1 MSKESM
7 KNVNQSTLE
16 ESNKSSGSS
25 IRLYGGTRKILNSL
39 TMKFTLPLAILVLFI
54 APVLGFYF
62 SHFMTTSIRKAT
74 DEKIAIR
81 NEDIIRNLEASNNL
95 VLEQCQASMRVLK
108 REALALGE
116 PSLGETVT
124 VGDTTA
130 PNLYLGKTPQAN
142 NFSVVD
148 KMKELMGGTAT
159 LFVKRGNDF
168 VRDTTNITKPD
179 GTRGVGTQLDPNGK
193 AIAQLRQDKPFYGF
207 VDILGKPYITGY
219 EPMHNAKGELIGVW
233 YVGYLLSSLNA
244 VGENIKDSRVLD
256 EGFFALVDDKGK
268 IAYQSQHASSDV
280 VQKII
285 GSEKEPDGWHVTRTM
300 YPAWGYTLV
309 AAYSENDPVLAS
321 AITRVRISVIVG
333 IAVTALLLLLV
344 GYFLARN
351 VSRPLG
357 LAVEAA
363 NRLAVGDVSVEVKP
377 PDNPERMDETEKLL
391 MAMHNMM
398 KYLRDMADVSD
409 KIAEGDLSSS
419 VMPRSPK
426 DRFGNAFSRVIFY
439 LKHMAHVSDE
449 IAAGKL
455 NVTVEPRSENDRFGN
470 SFKNM
475 LDNTL
480 SLVQSREERN
490 ELQKSMMKLLGE
502 VADVANG
509 DLTVEAEV
517 TADMTGAMA
526 DAFNF
531 MIVELRQI
539 IGNVKTAT
547 EQVTQAATELQAQ
560 SENLASDSETRAAQL
575 VETSTELE
583 DMAKSIQ
590 MVSTSANVSVDI
602 AKQSLENAKQGSV
615 AVENTTRGMN
625 RIRGQ
630 VQETSK
636 RIKHLGERSQEIGE
650 IVKLIDDIA
659 DRTSIL
665 ALNAS
670 IQAAM
675 AGEAG
680 RGFAVVAEEV
690 ERLAERSAT
699 ATKQIEAL
707 VKVIQAETNSAVVA
721 MEETTREVV
730 AGSDLAAEAKHALHE
745 IETVSERLAELVE
758 SMSHASQKQAHGSQV
773 LAQTMSEVSHA
784 TQEVAAGNTH
794 AARSMKS
801 LVALAEELHGS
812 VVTFKLPEQNR
823 THSNDDV
830 VSQPD
835 AVSHGAVMSQSSV
848 TSHNSVASSEEATSH
863 DDAKSYQGET
873 SHLDA
878 MSHDGVLS
886 LEQDKT
892 MSQQEISMLEHDAAN
907 AHDVKMSHLDDVL
920 EMPDFPV
927 QQPDTN
933 DAHLDVTVAHEN
945 IAPSQQN
952 TNAPA
957 GEVLSVAGVVTNA
970 QLN

>member
-1 MSKESM
+1 MSKESL
-7 KNVNQSTLE
+7 KNVSQSALE
-16 ESNKSSGSS
+16 ESNESSGL
-25 IRLYGGTRKILNSL
+25 IMRLDGGTRKILNSL
-39 TMKFTLPLAILVLFI
+39 TMKFTLPLAMLVLFI
-54 APVLGFYF
+54 APVIGFYF
-62 SHFMTTSIRKAT
+62 THFMTNSIRKAT
-74 DEKIAIR
+74 DEKIAIK

-95 VLEQCQASMRVLK
+95 VLEECQASMRVLK

-148 KMKELMGGTAT
+148 KVKELMGGTAT

-179 GTRGVGTQLDPNGK
+179 GSRGVGTQLDPKGK
-193 AIAQLRQDKPFYGF
+193 AIVQIRQDKPFYGF

-233 YVGYLLSSLNA
+233 YVGYLFSSLNT
-244 VGENIKDSRVLD
+244 VGESIQKSRVLD

-268 IAYQSQHASSDV
+268 IAYQSQNASSDV
-280 VQKII
+280 VQKIVS
-285 GSEKEPDGWHVTRTM
+285 SENEPDGWHVTRTA

-321 AITRVRISVIVG
+321 ALSRVQLTIITGTTI
-333 IAVTALLLLLV
+333 TALLLLLV
-344 GYFLARN
+344 GWFLARA

-377 PDNPERMDETEKLL
+377 PDNPEQMDETEKLL
-391 MAMHNMM
+391 MAMHNMT

-419 VMPRSPK
+419 VMPRSSK
-426 DRFGNAFSRVIFY
+426 DRFGNAFARVNFY
-439 LKHMAHVSDE
+439 LKHMASVSDE
-449 IAAGKL
+449 IASGNL
-455 NVTVEPRSENDRFGN
+455 NVTIEPRSENDRFGN

-480 SLVQSREERN
+480 TLVQSREERN
-490 ELQKSMMKLLGE
+490 DLQKSMMKLLGE

-517 TADMTGAMA
+517 TADMTGAVA

-531 MIVELRQI
+531 MIAELRQI

-547 EQVTQAATELQAQ
+547 EQVTLAATDLQAQ
-560 SENLASDSETRAAQL
+560 SENLAADSDSQAAQL
-575 VETSTELE
+575 VETSSELE
-583 DMAKSIQ
+583 EMAKSIQ
-590 MVSTSANVSVDI
+590 EVSASATASANI
-602 AKQSLENAKQGSV
+602 AKQSLESAKQGTV

-630 VQETSK
+630 VQETAK

-707 VKVIQAETNSAVVA
+707 VKAIQAETNSAVMA

-730 AGSDLAAEAKHALHE
+730 EGSDLAAEAKHALQE
-745 IETVSERLAELVE
+745 IESVSERLAELVE
-758 SMSHASQKQAHGSQV
+758 SMSHASQKQAHGSQL

-784 TQEVAAGNTH
+784 TQEVASGNTH

-812 VVTFKLPEQNR
+812 VITFKLPEQNAP
-823 THSNDDV
+823 HSHDEATSDD
-830 VSQPD
+830 
-835 AVSHGAVMSQSSV
+835 
-848 TSHNSVASSEEATSH
+848 ATSH
-863 DDAKSYQGET
+863 DTAMSDDDVVMLEQDE
-873 SHLDA
+873 A
-878 MSHDGVLS
+878 MSHQES
-886 LEQDKT
+886 LT
-892 MSQQEISMLEHDAAN
+892 LEHDETMAQ
-907 AHDVKMSHLDDVL
+907 HEDVL
-920 EMPDFPV
+920 EMPDLMAEQDDGV
-927 QQPDTN
+927 HQDETTAHKNGTLSHQDTN
-933 DAHLDVTVAHEN
+933 AS
-945 IAPSQQN
+945 P
-952 TNAPA
+952 